1 MLFDNKKL
9 DKTVPIPLYFQLKEL
24 ILDEIKKEHYKD
36 GDMIPTENEIS
47 EEFQISRTT
56 VRQAITEL
64 VQEGWLYRVKSKG
77 TFVTHPKIKQDFL
90 RKLESFK
97 DQMERLG
104 MKPSTQLIELRREKA
119 DEEVAKALNIAEGD
133 EVIYLFRKRF
143 ADGEPIVTI
152 QTYLPFDQCSFIM
165 GHDLEKEPLYEILS
179 EKEETKILKVKRKIE
194 AVEADEEDAQLLD
207 MEKGKP
213 VQYFHSVGFT
223 SEDVALEYSRARYR
237 GDRSS
242 FEITVL
248 TE

>member
-9 DKTVPIPLYFQLKEL
+9 NKSVPIPLYFQLKEL
-24 ILDEIKKEHYKD
+24 ILDEIKKGNYKE

-47 EEFQISRTT
+47 EGFHISRTT

-64 VQEGWLYRVKSKG
+64 VQEGWLYRIKSKG
-77 TFVTHPKIKQDFL
+77 TFVTHPKIPQDFL
-90 RKLESFK
+90 RRLESFQ

-104 MKPSTQLIELRREKA
+104 MTPSTQLMEMKREKA
-119 DEEVAKALNIAEGD
+119 NEMIAKALNIEEGE

-152 QTYLPFDQCSFIM
+152 QTYLPYQKCSFVM
-165 GHDLEKEPLYEILS
+165 NHNLEKESLYEILAQ
-179 EKEETKILKVKRKIE
+179 KEETKILRVKRKIE
-194 AVEADEEDAQLLD
+194 AVEAEEEDVQFLN

-213 VQYFHSVGFT
+213 IQYFSTVGYT
-223 SEDVALEYSRARYR
+223 AEDVALEYSKARYR

-242 FEITVL
+242 FEITVF

>member
-1 MLFDNKKL
+1 MLFDNHKL
-9 DKTVPIPLYFQLKEL
+9 DKSVPIPLYFQLKEL
-24 ILDEIKKEHYKD
+24 ILSEIKKENYKD

-77 TFVTHPKIKQDFL
+77 TFVTHPKINQDFL
-90 RKLESFK
+90 RKLESFR

-104 MKPSTQLIELRREKA
+104 MKPSTQLMELRREKA
-119 DEEVAKALNIAEGD
+119 DEEVAKALNIQKGEQ
-133 EVIYLFRKRF
+133 VIYLFRKRF

-152 QTYLPFDQCSFIM
+152 QTYLPFDKCSFIM
-165 GHDLEKEPLYEILS
+165 GHDLEKEALYDILAL
-179 EKEETKILKVKRKIE
+179 KEESRIRKVSRKIE
-194 AVEADEEDAQLLD
+194 AVEAGEEDAMFFN

-213 VQYFHSVGFT
+213 IQYFISVGFT
-223 SEDVALEYSRARYR
+223 AADVPLEYSKARYR
-237 GDRSS
+237 GDRST
-242 FEITVL
+242 FEITVF